1 MNWTSQTFAIPVDHV
16 HEMPYSWS
24 ICRKFSLFYCL
35 EAFETEYEGQLQ
47 ALNSFGNSVF
57 VSYQYYFHL
66 ETRAIRACAS
76 KLKQIDLRHNLYS
89 DTTGDCHFRLCF
101 SYFNMGFR
109 NSLLTVDEY
118 IAKLTNYIDEDK
130 NLNSIWSFYDP
141 ACRVNVIA
149 KLGFGTGSLR
159 KYSNLRGGRYRS
171 FPYQM
176 KIGLRWSDPIP
187 AKKLK
192 QVITYSWFKQN
203 VICSSQPWICN
214 DSG

>member
-1 MNWTSQTFAIPVDHV
+1 M
-16 HEMPYSWS
+16 
-24 ICRKFSLFYCL
+24 KCL
-35 EAFETEYEGQLQ
+35 IRGRVVASSAYFIASKHLKLNMKVNCKLLILSATAFLLVINIISTWKL
-47 ALNSFGNSVF
+47 APF
-57 VSYQYYFHL
+57 
-66 ETRAIRACAS
+66 AS

-118 IAKLTNYIDEDK
+118 IAKLTNYIDENK